1 MDLDVSAL
9 RCFTAAARTG
19 SMSRAATVLGK
30 IQPAVSQQI
39 RRLEDVLGHRV
50 VRRIA
55 TGVELTPEGES
66 LLPLAEQILA
76 LNDEAQR
83 HVRSR
88 AAGGRR
94 RIGMIEDVAAS
105 GLQMALADFAH
116 THPEMELDVLVAEGE
131 AMRDAF
137 AAGQLD
143 LAVGDPALIG
153 GAPRRRRVCP
163 LVWVAAPSFDP
174 IRDPLPLVLFRHA
187 CEWRVRTVN
196 ALDHSG
202 RPWRAAFESGSLT
215 AIQAAVRAGVGIATL
230 LKANVEVGMAVLEAH
245 DHNLPAA
252 PKIELGLYRRLGL
265 RGDEATDLLERLLW
279 RALA

>member
-9 RCFTAAARTG
+9 RCFAAAARTG
-19 SMSRAATVLGK
+19 SMSRAAAALGRS
-30 IQPAVSQQI
+30 QPAVSQQI
-39 RRLEDVLGHRV
+39 RRLEDVLGRRI

-66 LLPLAEQILA
+66 LLPLAERILA

-83 HVRSR
+83 HVRGR
-88 AAGGRR
+88 AATARR

-116 THPEMELDVLVAEGE
+116 VHPELELDVLVAEGE

-143 LAVGDPALIG
+143 LAVGEPAVVG
-153 GAPRRRRVCP
+153 GTPRKRRVFT
-163 LVWVAAPSFDP
+163 LVWVAAPTFDP
-174 IRDPLPLVLFRHA
+174 ARDPLPLVLFRHA

-196 ALDHSG
+196 ALDQSG
-202 RPWRAAFESGSLT
+202 RRWRAAFESGSLT
-215 AIQAAVRAGVGIATL
+215 AIQAAVRAGVGAATL
-230 LKANVEVGMAVLEAH
+230 LPGNVGPGMAVLEPRE
-245 DHNLPAA
+245 HNLPAA
-252 PKIELGLYRRLGL
+252 PLIELGLYRRSGL
-265 RGDEATDLLERLLW
+265 RGDGVTDLLEGLMW
-279 RALA
+279 KALG

>member
-1 MDLDVSAL
+1 MDLDITAL

-19 SMSRAATVLGK
+19 SMSRAATALGRS
-30 IQPAVSQQI
+30 QPAVSQQI
-39 RRLEDVLGHRV
+39 RRLEDVLGRRV

-55 TGVELTPEGES
+55 TGIELTPEGES
-66 LLPLAEQILA
+66 LLPLAERILA

-88 AAGGRR
+88 TAGGRR

-116 THPEMELDVLVAEGE
+116 AHPEMELDVLVAEGE

-143 LAVGDPALIG
+143 LVIGDPVLIG
-153 GAPRRRRVCP
+153 GAPRKRRICP
-163 LVWVAAPSFDP
+163 LVWVAAPSFDTT
-174 IRDPLPLVLFRHA
+174 RNPLPLVLFRHA
-187 CEWRVRTVN
+187 CEWRVKTVN
-196 ALDHSG
+196 ALDDSG
-202 RPWRAAFESGSLT
+202 RRWRAAFESGSLT

-230 LKANVEVGMAVLEAH
+230 LKGNVEAGMTVLEA
-245 DHNLPAA
+245 DNHNLPAA
-252 PKIELGLYRRLGL
+252 PRIELGLYRRPGI
-265 RGDEATDLLERLLW
+265 RSDDITDLLERLVW
-279 RALA
+279 KALA